1 MIQEYKNKT
10 NIGVG
15 LGLVINI
22 IGSILSRQ
30 IENPAISILGSLL
43 LIVGSVIFIWGCWNY
58 AKGKGYHGA
67 WGLLGLLSCIG
78 LVILVLFPDK
88 HK

>member
-43 LIVGSVIFIWGCWNY
+43 LIVGSVIFIWGCWKVGDSDQVN
-58 AKGKGYHGA
+58 
-67 WGLLGLLSCIG
+67 
-78 LVILVLFPDK
+78 LVTITYFSP
-88 HK
+88 